1 MKQLVIVCRDIEI
14 NWQQFNDPIYV
25 GIESGTLALLKNNL
39 KISFASGDFDS
50 VNSDELNTIE
60 NAAKK
65 NNFKII
71 KADAEKD
78 YLDVELAIIEAIKQ
92 NLEFEQIVLLS
103 DGARWDMMLAQI
115 NFLRKYAKYQPI
127 LIDKKNYLFTLQQ
140 GTKFTFTSEQ
150 LKYKYVSLFSLN
162 DTEVKYTFSGCKYYP
177 NQEVTINNQDVLA
190 VSNEFDL
197 ANEKNPTIEIKAGNC
212 LVCLTEKSN

>member
-25 GIESGTLALLKNNL
+25 GVESGTLALLKNNL

-50 VNSDELNTIE
+50 VNSDELSTIE

-127 LIDKKNYLFTLQQ
+127 LIDKKNYLFALQQ

-162 DTEVKYTFSGCKYYP
+162 DAEVKYNFSGCKYYP

-212 LVCLTEKSN
+212 LVCLAEKSN

>member
-25 GIESGTLALLKNNL
+25 GVESGTLALLKNNL

-50 VNSDELNTIE
+50 VNSDELSMIE

-127 LIDKKNYLFTLQQ
+127 LIDKKNYLFALQQ

-190 VSNEFDL
+190 VSNQFDL

-212 LVCLTEKSN
+212 LVCLAEKSN